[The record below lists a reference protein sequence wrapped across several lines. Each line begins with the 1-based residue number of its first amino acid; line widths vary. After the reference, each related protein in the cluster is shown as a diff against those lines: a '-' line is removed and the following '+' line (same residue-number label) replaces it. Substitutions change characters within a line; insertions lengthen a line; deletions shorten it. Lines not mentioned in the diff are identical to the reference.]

1 MGSLIDSFIL
11 GLVGG
16 AVPGPILTSTFAEI
30 LRSGFLRGVR
40 IIVYAL
46 AAETVGALL
55 AIFIFYQFGLSIL
68 IIRIISICGAV
79 VLFWLASRVWKIDQ
93 IDTEAGQQIL
103 SFPKIALLTAF
114 NSGYWIFWITVGVPK
129 ALLFDQYIVGGR
141 FVYLLVF
148 EFAWLL
154 MTMLLAYI
162 FYRFRPFL
170 QRRNL
175 IGTTFKILAI
185 VLAILGVKTI
195 VGTF

>member
-1 MGSLIDSFIL
+1 M
-11 GLVGG
+11 
-16 AVPGPILTSTFAEI
+16 
-30 LRSGFLRGVR
+30 R
-40 IIVYAL
+40 IIFYAL

-79 VLFWLASRVWKIDQ
+79 VLFWLASRVWEIDQ
-93 IDTEAGQQIL
+93 IDTKAGQQIL
-103 SFPKIALLTAF
+103 SFPKIALLTVF

-170 QRRNL
+170 QRSNL
-175 IGTTFKILAI
+175 IGTTFKVLAI
-185 VLAILGVKTI
+185 ILAILGVKTI
-195 VGTF
+195 IGAF